1 MNRRQHWTGS
11 AKGSFFQLFTL
22 LKDKIAS
29 WARICAAYES
39 ATSEFKLAVSDY
51 FPLNAIIWSHSCPHG
66 EAALHTL
73 PMFLFT
79 ETIPPE
85 GSPLFNF
92 TLCSPFVSFSKY
104 GSIRNTHQTSGNKK
118 VNSVCAYVRCR
129 KHCITAGLRDQ
140 RMREVIQS
148 DDTDQKGVVPSIR
161 ASSGG
166 HHCFCFYLRNLTLVH
181 IPSGKNKV
189 IINYLSASP
198 VFELSTWLIFFCI
211 FPPFLFW
218 TAVKLQDHAGS
229 EILLSWRADV
239 LFGRGSYWRTK
250 TNLYVAH
257 LRVKHDLKPK
267 K

>member
-1 MNRRQHWTGS
+1 MCVTFLPSVWYTINYPKYPIMYDYITLRKKISKHTHLPVYGQSTSTFINIKCGGAFRWLDMNRRQHWTGS

-29 WARICAAYES
+29 WARICAAYDS
-39 ATSEFKLAVSDY
+39 ATSEFKLAVSDN
-51 FPLNAIIWSHSCPHG
+51 FPLNAIIWSRSCQHG

-104 GSIRNTHQTSGNKK
+104 GWIRNTHQTSEKKK
-118 VNSVCAYVRCR
+118 VNSVCLAWMCAYVRCR

-148 DDTDQKGVVPSIR
+148 DLADDTDQKGVVPSIR

-166 HHCFCFYLRNLTLVH
+166 HHCFCFHLRNLTF
-181 IPSGKNKV
+181 
-189 IINYLSASP
+189 SP
-198 VFELSTWLIFFCI
+198 RPLWE
-211 FPPFLFW
+211 
-218 TAVKLQDHAGS
+218 K
-229 EILLSWRADV
+229 
-239 LFGRGSYWRTK
+239 
-250 TNLYVAH
+250 
-257 LRVKHDLKPK
+257 
-267 K
+267 